1 MSYNLLN
8 WVDDQDITA
17 DKLNYMDSGIK
28 SANDGLSTKVDKIE
42 LSEYIPNS
50 EKGVSVATLVDGK
63 VPASQLPSN
72 SGGNTDTTMDVKA
85 LTEPLDDW
93 HNLKTGIYVVDK
105 INFFTKS
112 TLHKPPCVQSGI
124 CMVYNA
130 DTYALIEFY
139 PLNYNI
145 NPADNKCVLKKT
157 DSVWGNWFREIAP
170 EFLFLNTN
178 FTGTPKAPTASA
190 DTNTTQLA
198 TCEFVKSQST
208 SMQVEDIA
216 ISDNYWVKEPSG
228 LITQFVEVEAT
239 AEEIDVQFPISFS
252 EKCLFVGVE
261 ILNPGKDSSVSNI
274 KFETIEKTLDSVKL
288 LKIGTGTPTISV
300 MAVGI

>member
-72 SGGNTDTTMDVKA
+72 SGGNTDTTMDVK
-85 LTEPLDDW
+85 TISEPLDDW
-93 HNLKTGIYVVDK
+93 RNLKTGIYVVDK
-105 INFFTKS
+105 INFFTES
-112 TLHKPPCVQSGI
+112 TLNKPPCVQSGI

-139 PLNYNI
+139 PLNYNE
-145 NPADNKCVLKKT
+145 NPSDNKCVLRKRN
-157 DSVWGNWFREIAP
+157 SVWGNWFREIAP
-170 EFLFLNTN
+170 EYLFQGTK
-178 FTGTPKAPTASA
+178 FTGKPTAPTAPT

-208 SMQVEDIA
+208 SMDISLLN
-216 ISDNYWVKEPSG
+216 ILNQCWKKDPSG
-228 LITQFVEVEAT
+228 LIHQFIEVEAT
-239 AEEIDVQFPISFS
+239 AEEIDVQFPISFP

-261 ILNPGKDSSVSNI
+261 ILNPQKDSSSNV

-288 LKIGTGTPTISV
+288 LKIGAGTPTISV